1 MFPRLYA
8 IRVRRFEPGIN
19 RFNSDFL
26 YLLLTTS
33 FGGVNFNGLSYKDS
47 IPFKR
52 NSMPRKSL
60 DQQLQIIRDELL
72 LLSSMVETA
81 LVESVSALKDHDME
95 RSRTVYENDAQINA
109 KRFDLE
115 GQIIVA
121 IAIQAPVLHD
131 LRFLAS
137 ALNICTELERIGD
150 YAKAIARIN
159 LMSEGIS
166 VPHLL
171 NMTYEM
177 GVKTS
182 DMLHRSM
189 TVFIHTNVPY
199 AIRTI
204 SDDDMIDGMYNK
216 LYSEVMEFVI
226 RGAHDIERANYLFW
240 VAHNLER
247 AGDRVTNICERTIY
261 VETGELSDMMLS
273 NPRLPK

>member
-1 MFPRLYA
+1 
-8 IRVRRFEPGIN
+8 
-19 RFNSDFL
+19 
-26 YLLLTTS
+26 
-33 FGGVNFNGLSYKDS
+33 
-47 IPFKR
+47 
-52 NSMPRKSL
+52 MPRQSL
-60 DQQLQIIRDELL
+60 DKEIKIIRDDVL

-81 LVESVSALKDHDME
+81 LVESVSALKDHNME
-95 RSRTVYENDAQINA
+95 RSRVVYENDVLINA

-115 GQIIVA
+115 GQIIVT
-121 IAIQAPVLHD
+121 IATQAPILFD

-137 ALNICTELERIGD
+137 AMNICTELERIGD
-150 YAKAIARIN
+150 YAKTIARIN

-166 VPHLL
+166 VPRLL

-189 TVFIHTNVPY
+189 TAFIQTNTPS
-199 AIRTI
+199 AIRII
-204 SDDDMIDGMYNK
+204 SDDDMIDGMYNN

-226 RGAHDIERANYLFW
+226 RGAHNIERANYLFW

-261 VETGELSDMMLS
+261 VETGELGNMAFS
-273 NPRLPK
+273 NLRL

>member
-1 MFPRLYA
+1 
-8 IRVRRFEPGIN
+8 
-19 RFNSDFL
+19 
-26 YLLLTTS
+26 
-33 FGGVNFNGLSYKDS
+33 
-47 IPFKR
+47 
-52 NSMPRKSL
+52 MPRKSL
-60 DQQLQIIRDELL
+60 DQQLQIIRDDLL

-81 LVESVSALKDHDME
+81 LVESVSALKDHDMD
-95 RSRTVYENDAQINA
+95 RSRIVYENDEQINA

-115 GQIIVA
+115 GQIIVT
-121 IAIQAPVLHD
+121 IAIQSPVLFD

-159 LMSEGIS
+159 LMAEGIG

-189 TVFIHTNVPY
+189 TAFIHVNVPS
-199 AIRTI
+199 AVRII
-204 SDDDMIDGMYNK
+204 SDDDMIDAMYNK

-226 RGAHDIERANYLFW
+226 RGARNIERANYLFW
-240 VAHNLER
+240 AAHNLER

-273 NPRLPK
+273 NPRLSK